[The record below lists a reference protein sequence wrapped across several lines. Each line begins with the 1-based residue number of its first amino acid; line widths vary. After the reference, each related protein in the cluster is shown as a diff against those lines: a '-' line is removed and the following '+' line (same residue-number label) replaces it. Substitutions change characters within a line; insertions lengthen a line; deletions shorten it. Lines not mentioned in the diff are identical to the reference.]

1 MKFELPDNHGLS
13 EAVVEKLVFYE
24 EDKPALTDAQFSAL
38 QAGVGRGESVLVV
51 SPTSTG
57 KTQIA
62 IWSIAR
68 SIEAGCTT
76 VYLVTHRALAK
87 QKFVE
92 FKSLLLKDFLGNNG
106 AALVLA
112 TGDYVE
118 DAEGNTPSEPL
129 RAPLLVATYEKYL
142 AMLSASGIPADMTS
156 TVIVCDE
163 IQLIGDA
170 NRGQNVEVLL
180 TLLRNAGWKQ
190 FVGLSAVLQ
199 TRDAQDLANW
209 LGVTAVVEHA
219 REKHLR
225 YECWAPH
232 GITAVSSEQP
242 GVLEEGA
249 PTPSGVELTTSAI
262 LTMLFSQK
270 APPLPIIVFCTRNKK
285 ETYDLAEQLLAARG
299 QPIAGQLSLAFDGL
313 PETSANSLLSK
324 ALAKRIAI
332 HNADLTDEERNVVE
346 QHLLE
351 KKVDVVFAT
360 PTLAAGVNFPFG
372 AAIFASWSRYDF
384 GRRAYV
390 EIESAEFHNMAGRVG
405 RMGFEHEQGRVI
417 FIARNDTERQIG
429 RGYLELGAL
438 PALKPRV
445 NPSRFN
451 QLALQLVASG
461 LCKTRAELEALVC
474 NTFSGLR
481 TQDRNAK
488 EFAAWPARLSAA
500 VDELSEQ
507 VLLLETSTGNLVAT
521 SVGRAIA
528 HSGLLPETG
537 VFLLEYSIRRAES
550 LARLLPSVGDSG
562 DLDRLNFLLCSACF
576 SSPEFRPF
584 HGKAETRFLP
594 WPLKEAVLFNADI
607 YRDDLP
613 EPVWRADLPPI
624 NAAKLSL
631 DWIEGAEL
639 RNLESVIP
647 QLSAGMLRDMYRN
660 LVWVLQGFASI
671 IATATDKRAPL
682 DCKPTVLANP
692 EVQLDALRKLP
703 RIARRLSFQ
712 VAEGLPEEVLWMPSI
727 NHPGADFRLTRS
739 EILSLRSSG
748 YIKPEQV
755 ILGTAEADQARLAA
769 FAKYKPSPQAKAN
782 WLRDACR
789 NWKVEDRNR
798 ASERHLKRARRCVNV
813 NLVEEFYSKR
823 GTEYEKVFESIL
835 SVLDISFQKLDDK
848 TKTGAPDYLVNLK
861 ESPPLVF
868 ELKTRDADKLID
880 YNKAVEVL
888 AASEIH
894 GFKEA
899 FCVTLCHPGVDPS
912 VPIVIAACG
921 RLSVVESSDLGE
933 ALLRLCE
940 GSLTQSQLYAWL
952 ASPGQALAADLPF
965 REYP

>member
-24 EDKPALTDAQFSAL
+24 AGKPALTDAQFGAL
-38 QAGVGRGESVLVV
+38 QAGVGHGESVLVV

-87 QKFVE
+87 QKFAE
-92 FKSLLLKDFLGNNG
+92 FKSVLLKDFLGNNG
-106 AALVLA
+106 SALVLA

-118 DAEGNTPSEPL
+118 DADGNLPAEPL

-199 TRDAQDLANW
+199 VRDAQDLANW
-209 LGVTAVVEHA
+209 LGVTAVMEHA

-225 YECWAPH
+225 YECWAPQ

-242 GVLEEGA
+242 DVLEEGI
-249 PTPSGVELTTSAI
+249 PIPSGVELTTSAI
-262 LTMLFSQK
+262 LAMLLSQQ
-270 APPLPIIVFCTRNKK
+270 APPLPIIVFCTRSKQ
-285 ETYDLAEQLLAARG
+285 ETYNQAEQLLAMRG
-299 QPIAGQLSLAFDGL
+299 QPASGQLSLAFDGL
-313 PETSANSLLSK
+313 PETSANALLSK
-324 ALAKRIAI
+324 ALSQRIAI
-332 HNADLTDEERNVVE
+332 HNADLTDEERHVVE
-346 QHLLE
+346 THLLE
-351 KKVDVVFAT
+351 RKIDVVFAT

-372 AAIFASWSRYDF
+372 AAIFASWSRWDSK
-384 GRRAYV
+384 RRVPVA
-390 EIESAEFHNMAGRVG
+390 IESAEFHNMAGRVG
-405 RMGFEHEQGRVI
+405 RMGFEHDQGRVI
-417 FIARNDTERQIG
+417 FIATNDGEMRTGG
-429 RGYLELGAL
+429 RYLELGAL
-438 PALKPRV
+438 TALEPRI

-461 LCKTRAELEALVC
+461 LCKTRDDLEALVC
-474 NTFSGLR
+474 KTFSGLR
-481 TQDRNAK
+481 EQDRNLKA
-488 EFAAWPARLSAA
+488 FAVWPERLSAA
-500 VDELSEQ
+500 VDSLIQQ
-507 VLLLETSTGNLVAT
+507 VLLLETGAGSLVAT

-537 VFLLEYSIRRAES
+537 IFLLQYSSSRVDS
-550 LARLLPSVGDSG
+550 LTRLLPTADRAG
-562 DLDRLNFLLCSACF
+562 DLGKLHFLLCCACF
-576 SSPEFRPF
+576 SSPEFRGFSGNLP
-584 HGKAETRFLP
+584 TRFLP
-594 WPLKEAVLFNADI
+594 WPLDRAVLFDAEI
-607 YRDDLP
+607 FRDDLP
-613 EPVWRADLPPI
+613 EPVWQADLYPI
-624 NAAKLSL
+624 NASKLTL
-631 DWIEGAEL
+631 DWIGGAEL
-639 RNLESVIP
+639 RDLEFTLP

-660 LVWVLQGFASI
+660 LVWVLQGLASI
-671 IATATDKRAPL
+671 LAAAADRRTPL
-682 DCKPTVLANP
+682 ASKPKVLADGD
-692 EVQLDALRKLP
+692 VRLDLLGKLP

-712 VAEGLPEEVLWMPSI
+712 VAEGLPEDVLWMPSI

-769 FAKYKPSPQAKAN
+769 FAKFKPSPQAKAN

-848 TKTGAPDYLVNLK
+848 TKTGAPDYLINLK
-861 ESPPLVF
+861 ESPPFVF